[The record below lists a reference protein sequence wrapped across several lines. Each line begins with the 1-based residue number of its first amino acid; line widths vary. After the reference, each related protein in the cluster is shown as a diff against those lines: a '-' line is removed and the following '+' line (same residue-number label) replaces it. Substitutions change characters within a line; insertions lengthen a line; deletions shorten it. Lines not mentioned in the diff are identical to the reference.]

1 MSKLIWDEQGA
12 KKFEAGTDHAVLY
25 PISSGA
31 YPNGVA
37 WNGITAVNES
47 PEGGDAQDFYADNI
61 KYGSLR
67 GAENFNGS
75 IECYTYPDE
84 WKECDGRKEL
94 VQGVTIEQ
102 QNRKAFGLSY
112 RTLIG
117 NDTDGLDYGY
127 TLHLVYN
134 ATASPSQKSRSTI
147 NESPEAGTMSYEF
160 KTTPVPVTAIDNAKA
175 TSHIEIDSTKFISN
189 EDKAKLAALEAVLY
203 GTNSVPGSPAVYEED
218 TAETFSPNKEYYTE
232 SEGTYTKFDQFEETS
247 DVSFQQDK
255 TYYERSGSSGSYVYT
270 ATSDVTM
277 DAEKTYYTIKEKSS
291 GTDYYTLKTP
301 AVPATEATDPRL
313 PLPDEVYSILTA

>member
-31 YPNGVA
+31 YPKGVA

-94 VQGVTIEQ
+94 VTGVTIAQ

-112 RTLIG
+112 RSLIG
-117 NDTDGLDYGY
+117 NDTEGLDLGY

-160 KTTPVPVTAIDNAKA
+160 KTTPVPVTVIENAKA
-175 TSHIEIDSTKFISN
+175 TSHIEIDSTLVT
-189 EDKAKLAALEAVLY
+189 EDQLAAIEAILY
-203 GTNSVPGSPAVYEED
+203 GTDASDAYIAVSPEASDNPASEGWYEKVEGVYVLSED
-218 TAETFSPNKEYYTE
+218 TTADLT
-232 SEGTYTKFDQFEETS
+232 
-247 DVSFQQDK
+247 K
-255 TYYERSGSSGSYVYT
+255 TYYE
-270 ATSDVTM
+270 
-277 DAEKTYYTIKEKSS
+277 KTTV
-291 GTDYYTLKTP
+291 
-301 AVPATEATDPRL
+301 AATDPRL
-313 PLPDEVYSILTA
+313 PLPDEVYQILTSA